1 MMTQEALQSI
11 ALGRGRP
18 GSPSC
23 LLLRAHGALAAVALD
38 DGTVCVVDLFGGAVV
53 RSFECGTP
61 AVDIAFSPEGR
72 WLAAALRGGGL
83 RIFDLPASR
92 CVDFIVFNRAPLS
105 LAFSPSTAFLLIA
118 HAKSSSI
125 QVWAN
130 KFLFDPSLS
139 APLLAPEP
147 KEPVHV
153 DELDDLHFEV
163 EEKPSSSRKEATVD
177 TDSGPKSDATKPLE
191 PDLLTLSDVP
201 PAKWQ
206 ATLHLDLVKERNKP
220 IEPPKPLPQAPFF
233 LPTAHE
239 GVTPRFAAPLSAE
252 EKIVEELEDH
262 GKRQSRALETVMPF
276 QELLRK
282 GDFDGALKF
291 LKEQTPSGVHL
302 AIEELGP
309 AAQGDVG
316 ELDAGLKFF
325 EHHLGKAHF
334 ADELQAF
341 LSLFL
346 QAHGEEITDNA
357 SLRKNCNK
365 LAKMQHKIWS
375 VLDTRCQKVRCFL
388 GTLTHTVVR
397 QPTRSH
403 DSTAA
408 AETLARCR
416 GRWRS
421 RGGAEQ
427 PQASPWPTSAEA
439 CKARGHSC
447 RKRSF
452 EGVARKR

>member
-1 MMTQEALQSI
+1 M
-11 ALGRGRP
+11 P
-18 GSPSC
+18 
-23 LLLRAHGALAAVALD
+23 
-38 DGTVCVVDLFGGAVV
+38 TVDM
-53 RSFECGTP
+53 
-61 AVDIAFSPEGR
+61 AFSPEGR

-83 RIFDLPASR
+83 RVFDLPASR
-92 CVDFIVFNRAPLS
+92 CVDYLVFNRAPIS

-147 KEPVHV
+147 TDPIHV

-163 EEKPSSSRKEATVD
+163 EEKRPTSANEASVESD
-177 TDSGPKSDATKPLE
+177 LGPKSDATKPLE
-191 PDLLTLSDVP
+191 KDLLTLSDVP

-206 ATLHLDLVKERNKP
+206 ATLHLDLIKERNKA

-239 GVTPRFAAPLSAE
+239 GVTPRFVAPMDATE
-252 EKIVEELEDH
+252 TLED
-262 GKRQSRALETVMPF
+262 GKESKDDGPRRSRALEAVMPW
-276 QELLRK
+276 QDLLRK

-316 ELDAGLKFF
+316 ELDSGLKFF

-346 QAHGEEITDNA
+346 QAHGEEIIENA
-357 SLRKNCNK
+357 SLRGRCQK

-375 VLDTRCQKVRCFL
+375 VLDVRCQKVRCFL
-388 GTLTHTVVR
+388 GTLTHT
-397 QPTRSH
+397 QSQ
-403 DSTAA
+403 
-408 AETLARCR
+408 
-416 GRWRS
+416 W
-421 RGGAEQ
+421 
-427 PQASPWPTSAEA
+427 
-439 CKARGHSC
+439 
-447 RKRSF
+447 
-452 EGVARKR
+452 

>member
-1 MMTQEALQSI
+1 MTQEAVQSV
-11 ALGRGRP
+11 ALGTGRP

-23 LLLRAHGALAAVALD
+23 LLLRAHGALLAVALD
-38 DGTVCVVDLFGGAVV
+38 DGTVCVVDLFGGSIV
-53 RSFECGTP
+53 RSFECGMP

-83 RIFDLPASR
+83 RVFDLPASR
-92 CVDFIVFNRAPLS
+92 CVDYIVFNRAPIS
-105 LAFSPSTAFLLIA
+105 LAFSPSTAYLLIA

-147 KEPVHV
+147 SEPVHV

-163 EEKPSSSRKEATVD
+163 EDRRTGSGKEGIVEVD
-177 TDSGPKSDATKPLE
+177 LGAKSDATKPLE

-206 ATLHLDLVKERNKP
+206 AVLHLDLIKERNKA
-220 IEPPKPLPQAPFF
+220 IEAPKPLPQAPFF
-233 LPTAHE
+233 LPTAHD
-239 GVTPRFAAPLSAE
+239 GMTPRFAAPLESTE
-252 EKIVEELEDH
+252 DGGRELDDH
-262 GKRQSRALETVMPF
+262 GPRRSRALESVMPF
-276 QELLRK
+276 QDLLRK
-282 GDFDGALKF
+282 GDFDAALKF

-346 QAHGEEITDNA
+346 QAHGEEIIENA
-357 SLRKNCNK
+357 TLRNRCHK
-365 LAKMQHKIWS
+365 LAKMQQKIWS
-375 VLDTRCQKVRCFL
+375 VLDIRCQKVRCFL
-388 GTLTHTVVR
+388 GNLTHT
-397 QPTRSH
+397 QSQ
-403 DSTAA
+403 
-408 AETLARCR
+408 
-416 GRWRS
+416 W
-421 RGGAEQ
+421 
-427 PQASPWPTSAEA
+427 
-439 CKARGHSC
+439 
-447 RKRSF
+447 
-452 EGVARKR
+452 